1 MLQAVSS
8 NDETI
13 VKSPIKKSDYFFYYL
28 FWPVFKLPLS
38 VTPNHVSC
46 VRLFLCPPLFL
57 LVLMHFFH
65 TAAVLFLLAALMDGL
80 DGTMARMRNQ
90 ESSLG
95 KILDPTA
102 DKALNMTVFISYV
115 FYINSST
122 YKYLIAPIIIIDTM
136 LFLVAISKYGIKDYL
151 PKLSNNHWLRNWL
164 EPQVILQSIKV
175 DQTGANSWGKTK
187 MVLQII
193 VLSAM
198 MLFNPQVSYF
208 IHQKI
213 QIPFNLTILDLCLP
227 LLVACIVF
235 GSLSLWGHLKV
246 VHFTK

>member
-1 MLQAVSS
+1 MSQAVSDT
-8 NDETI
+8 DEAI
-13 VKSPIKKSDYFFYYL
+13 VNSPIKKSDYFFYYL

-38 VTPNHVSC
+38 ITPNHISC
-46 VRLFLCPPLFL
+46 FRLFLCAPLFL
-57 LVLMHFFH
+57 LVIMQFFK
-65 TAAVLFLLAALMDGL
+65 TAAFLFILAALMDGL
-80 DGTMARMRNQ
+80 DGTMARMRDQ

-102 DKALNMTVFISYV
+102 DKALNMTVFISFV

-122 YKYLIAPIIIIDTM
+122 YKYLIAPIIIIDAT
-136 LFLVAISKYGIKDYL
+136 LFLVAVSKYAIKHYL
-151 PKLSNNHWLRNWL
+151 PNLSQNHFLRNWFDP
-164 EPQVILQSIKV
+164 EVILKSIKV
-175 DQTGANSWGKTK
+175 NQTGANNWGKTK

-198 MLFNPQVSYF
+198 LLFNPQVSYF

-213 QIPFNLTILDLCLP
+213 QIPLNLTILDLCLP
-227 LLVACIVF
+227 LLVTCIVF